1 MLLATQE
8 EFEGLVKTPLTELNS
23 NDAFVLLRG
32 GLSLENEL
40 LVLKTLDGIARVR
53 LAAFANCYSENVKA
67 LRGDALEMFSNERNA
82 VVMVGAKR
90 MSDA

>member
-23 NDAFVLLRG
+23 NDAFVLLR

-82 VVMVGAKR
+82 VVMVGAER

>member
-1 MLLATQE
+1 MLNHVRPRQTSWEYKPE
-8 EFEGLVKTPLTELNS
+8 E
-23 NDAFVLLRG
+23 DAFVLLRG

-82 VVMVGAKR
+82 VVMVGAER